1 MGSSPLGFLKLN
13 IDEAINAHDKV
24 GEIRG
29 YLKTMLAWLLTG
41 SKHLPHPPQWYC
53 EPFDFI
59 DNVLQVDSLHHIS
72 RTRNI
77 ETDSLAKVGIG
88 VYGHSKELSSV
99 MGSGVDEASKCF
111 LNFPQQ
117 ENGSMSGPQKG
128 HVGASGSR
136 TKEVSSDV
144 IKAKKD

>member
-29 YLKTMLAWLLTG
+29 YLKTMLAWLILE
-41 SKHLPHPPQWYC
+41 SDCEQAIDWIQAPSSSPP
-53 EPFDFI
+53 
-59 DNVLQVDSLHHIS
+59 
-72 RTRNI
+72 
-77 ETDSLAKVGIG
+77 
-88 VYGHSKELSSV
+88 
-99 MGSGVDEASKCF
+99 M
-111 LNFPQQ
+111 
-117 ENGSMSGPQKG
+117 GPQKG